1 MFYQRNVAKT
11 RGKFISEFISD
22 LFTESYKTFMDRH
35 DQSHKDRQTPD
46 KDYAVDFVP
55 GRKSAVTPRNSCEPP
70 HLSDIGYFIT
80 RIPRIPYVQF
90 RSNRVIGRG
99 FLSPAG
105 ISWGYSE
112 STRRPIV
119 YQEESPLYRHEI
131 PASIVVPKMA
141 ASVIPRFQIPRL
153 MMSSD
158 TRTSDSRM

>member
-1 MFYQRNVAKT
+1 MNTFSENRN
-11 RGKFISEFISD
+11 
-22 LFTESYKTFMDRH
+22 
-35 DQSHKDRQTPD
+35 
-46 KDYAVDFVP
+46 DFV
-55 GRKSAVTPRNSCEPP
+55 GRLLHEGGVSRRTFSAFPENQTASTV
-70 HLSDIGYFIT
+70 
-80 RIPRIPYVQF
+80 PYVQF

-131 PASIVVPKMA
+131 PAGILVPKMA

-153 MMSSD
+153 
-158 TRTSDSRM
+158 RK